1 VLLAMMVLAMLRM
14 PTVELKLLIP
24 LKMPPPRDDAELPE
38 RVELVR
44 VRVAPA
50 LLMMPPPKGAVL
62 PERVELVTVNKLPKL
77 PMPPPELVALLPEI
91 VELETVPV
99 PAKKIPP
106 PMPTAVLSEIVEL
119 VTVRLPPLLKMPA
132 ADPFVEVFFL
142 MVELVMVRVPE
153 LLKAPP
159 LPVICAPETSTPEME
174 RLPPEA
180 MLKILKPPAE
190 PLMVSEEAPRPV
202 MVRVPTVVPV
212 PPVPEAVALASKM
225 VGNAAVKA
233 MVPVMLKSMV
243 SLPGVALASVIA
255 CRRDPVPEFAK
266 EVTGKLA
273 GTILPSSCRSCG
285 RE

>member
-1 VLLAMMVLAMLRM
+1 M
-14 PTVELKLLIP
+14 T
-24 LKMPPPRDDAELPE
+24 MPPPPLPLAEFPE
-38 RVELVR
+38 
-44 VRVAPA
+44 
-50 LLMMPPPKGAVL
+50 
-62 PERVELVTVNKLPKL
+62 
-77 PMPPPELVALLPEI
+77 
-91 VELETVPV
+91 
-99 PAKKIPP
+99 
-106 PMPTAVLSEIVEL
+106 
-119 VTVRLPPLLKMPA
+119 
-132 ADPFVEVFFL
+132 
-142 MVELVMVRVPE
+142 MVELLTVRMPE
-153 LLKAPP
+153 LLKPPP
-159 LPVICAPETSTPEME
+159 LPEVLAPETFTPEML
-174 RLPPEA
+174 RLPPVTIV
-180 MLKILKPPAE
+180 KILKSRLWLPPSK
-190 PLMVSEEAPRPV
+190 PLMVSEEEPGPV